1 MAPPLKI
8 EPLNMSDFAPF
19 GMTLTHSGGKE
30 RLYFLQQFE
39 DFMKKNTSV
48 WVNNPPKVNF
58 PFSISKLEKHPF
70 SPQVF
75 VPMHECNYVAIACL
89 SDSMGYP
96 DVTTLKAFWV
106 VGPTIVIYSKN
117 IWHHG
122 LLASRDDLNFCVV
135 QNFIGQDDD
144 IFFKLDEEIL
154 LIND

>member
-1 MAPPLKI
+1 MTPPLKI
-8 EPLNMSDFAPF
+8 EPLNMSDFASF
-19 GMTLTHSGGKE
+19 GMTLKHSGGKQ
-30 RLYFLQQFE
+30 RLYFLRQFD
-39 DFMKKNTSV
+39 DFMKKNTSA
-48 WVNNPPKVNF
+48 WINNPPKVDF

-70 SPQVF
+70 SPQAF

-96 DVTTLKAFWV
+96 DVSTLRAFWV

-144 IFFKLDEEIL
+144 IFFKLSQEIL

>member
-1 MAPPLKI
+1 M
-8 EPLNMSDFAPF
+8 
-19 GMTLTHSGGKE
+19 
-30 RLYFLQQFE
+30 Q
-39 DFMKKNTSV
+39 KNTSV
-48 WVNNPPKVNF
+48 WINNPPKVNF

-75 VPMHECNYVAIACL
+75 VPMHECNYVAIALL
-89 SDSMGYP
+89 SELNGLSGRYYP
-96 DVTTLKAFWV
+96 QSFWV

-117 IWHHG
+117 TWHHG

-144 IFFKLDEEIL
+144 IFFKLGEEIL